1 VILRY
6 RVSRPGKFPIP
17 NCEVQCPAVSPKELR
32 IGAVYC
38 GLVRFTADRG
48 GGFRTKPELE
58 KQATLVYCGLL
69 RMDKAPRQK
78 PARGALTTNGT
89 NHTKG
94 RKLNHGFHGYHG
106 SKLQTTGDANTR
118 KETERLNR
126 GRSSRIRR
134 KGVVLLRKRITN
146 GQITNGGEGVGGTI
160 YPSTRQEPHFTGHF

>member
-69 RMDKAPRQK
+69 RMDKAEAGP
-78 PARGALTTNGT
+78 GSF
-89 NHTKG
+89 NHEICEIHK
-94 RKLNHGFHGYHG
+94 RK
-106 SKLQTTGDANTR
+106 KA
-118 KETERLNR
+118 
-126 GRSSRIRR
+126 
-134 KGVVLLRKRITN
+134 
-146 GQITNGGEGVGGTI
+146 
-160 YPSTRQEPHFTGHF
+160 

>member
-94 RKLNHGFHGYHG
+94 RKLNHGC
-106 SKLQTTGDANTR
+106 
-118 KETERLNR
+118 
-126 GRSSRIRR
+126 SRIFTDGNRYGAER
-134 KGVVLLRKRITN
+134 QNPSGA
-146 GQITNGGEGVGGTI
+146 TI
-160 YPSTRQEPHFTGHF
+160 CNYSQLMVKAVESRA